1 MARLEVEK
9 TIDRQ
14 RRYRSER
21 RTSLSMSLK
30 EIYVF
35 QGDRKHQPTCVTA
48 PHLAHIRSPLFQA
61 GSAITSDE
69 ARDLLYATDYGTGNV
84 GVIDARTGTVVPE
97 VLHRRY

>member
-1 MARLEVEK
+1 
-9 TIDRQ
+9 
-14 RRYRSER
+14 
-21 RTSLSMSLK
+21 MSLK

-35 QGDRKHQPTCVTA
+35 QGDRKHRSQPCVTVSTSGA
-48 PHLAHIRSPLFQA
+48 YKKSIPFRQA
-61 GSAITSDE
+61 LAITSDE